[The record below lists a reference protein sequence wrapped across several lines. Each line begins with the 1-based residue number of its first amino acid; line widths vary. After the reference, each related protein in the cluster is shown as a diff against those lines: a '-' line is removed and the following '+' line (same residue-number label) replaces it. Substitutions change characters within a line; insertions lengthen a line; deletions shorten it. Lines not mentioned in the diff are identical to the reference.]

1 MDNKV
6 VEFSGSRCLVIK
18 GEYGNKRQSIRL
30 IDEATGEPV
39 AMVTIN
45 APDHDLSHDEVI
57 VKDYSEN
64 RGVLTVLVKAGIL
77 TPTGRLV
84 ATGYEFSQVCKVNV

>member
-1 MDNKV
+1 MDKI
-6 VEFSGSRCLVIK
+6 VEFGGSRCLVIK
-18 GEYGNKRQSIRL
+18 GEYTNHRPCIRL

-45 APDHDLSHDEVI
+45 APEHTLSQDEVI

-84 ATGYEFSQVCKVNV
+84 ATGYEFSQVCKINA